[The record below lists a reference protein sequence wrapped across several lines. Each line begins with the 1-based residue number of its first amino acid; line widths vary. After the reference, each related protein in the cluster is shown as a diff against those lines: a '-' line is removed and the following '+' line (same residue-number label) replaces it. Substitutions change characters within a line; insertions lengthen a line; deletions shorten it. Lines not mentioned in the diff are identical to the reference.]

1 MVSARYVV
9 ALDFFALVRRSFRDD
24 STENVVRGFAD
35 AGYLVVDE
43 VDKGFGSQTEFVYL
57 YQLVNER
64 YNRMLPTVL
73 VTNARED
80 ELASVIGAST
90 LSRVA
95 GEGAIINLSGPDY
108 RQRKTA

>member
-1 MVSARYVV
+1 
-9 ALDFFALVRRSFRDD
+9 
-24 STENVVRGFAD
+24 
-35 AGYLVVDE
+35 